1 MPPTAMSDS
10 ETAYSYAS
18 VFSFSSTNDLEDA
31 LSEFIIKRQK
41 EALHSNDKFTIALSG
56 GSLPLRLAAL
66 AKYPADEV
74 FWDKWC
80 VAIAD
85 CL

>member
-1 MPPTAMSDS
+1 MPDTS

-18 VFSFSSTNDLEDA
+18 VFSFPTLNEFDDA
-31 LSEFIIKRQK
+31 LSQFIIKRQK

-80 VAIAD
+80 VVNVARND
-85 CL
+85 DT